1 MTILVHESIHCP
13 RLQCYSLPL
22 LVLDYRETT
31 SMIILAANR
40 NPQSSRRRKGEH
52 HEDDKSSFVQPF
64 NTCHVSISFLAS
76 TSTIHAYI
84 YIFTLPICLFVFLL
98 EIHDPSLHHHPNH
111 LISKTDRVLIA
122 SADPNVGERERKFP
136 VFSGETLRSHII
148 KSP

>member
-52 HEDDKSSFVQPF
+52 HEDDKSSFVQSF
-64 NTCHVSISFLAS
+64 NTCHVSIRFLAS

-111 LISKTDRVLIA
+111 LISKTECSSHLLIRMWV
-122 SADPNVGERERKFP
+122 SERKFP